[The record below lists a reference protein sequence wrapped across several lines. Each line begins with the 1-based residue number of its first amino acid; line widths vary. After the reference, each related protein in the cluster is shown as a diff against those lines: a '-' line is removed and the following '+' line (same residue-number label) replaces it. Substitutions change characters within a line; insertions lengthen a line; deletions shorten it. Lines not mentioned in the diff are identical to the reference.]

1 MSDRRS
7 AVVQRYQLPAFFI
20 LTFAISWTLWL
31 GLAAAALPI
40 TTTTGA
46 VLNVVAI
53 AGPSIAAVLLT
64 IRLGQFRELLAGFSL
79 SRLSA
84 RWSAVALGLPLA
96 LIAIAIAASI
106 ALLLSLIHI

>member
-7 AVVQRYQLPAFFI
+7 AALAVRRYQLPAFFV

-40 TTTTGA
+40 TTTAGA

-53 AGPSIAAVLLT
+53 AGPSIAAVLT
-64 IRLGQFRELLAGFSL
+64 IGLGQLRELLAGFSL
-79 SRLSA
+79 
-84 RWSAVALGLPLA
+84 
-96 LIAIAIAASI
+96 
-106 ALLLSLIHI
+106 